1 MLSFPPVPCARAGRR
16 GSQLRRGG
24 ASGAAPLFAPPPDAD
39 LRRVRVPAACK
50 ARGSDLR
57 VHFKNTRETA
67 FQIKDMELKKARR
80 YLEDVIAHKRIVPFR
95 KFCGGVG
102 RKAQVKDAGGTDG
115 VGRWPQKSCKFLL
128 DLLTNA
134 ESNAEVKGLDPDFL
148 KITHIQVNR
157 SQKQRRRMYRAHG
170 RINREFPARPR
181 PARPSSDAPVYPSRE
196 RHLVRGVSEAGLLTC
211 DARGVYSDA

>member
-1 MLSFPPVPCARAGRR
+1 MLSFPPVSVRGLGDE